1 MPPSNSRVVLQCDFD
16 GTITAHDVSFM
27 LLDVFADGDWRKIHE
42 EYHAARMTVGEFNT
56 RVFAMV
62 KASRETMLDYLKG
75 RVELREGLPELAHVC
90 ERKDI
95 KLVVVS
101 NGLDF
106 YIEQILK
113 DMGLSHIESHAAH
126 TIFKPTGLD
135 VAYFG
140 PAGNVLTD
148 GFKEAYTRFFL
159 EQGYRVIYAG
169 DGFSDAGAAR
179 LAHKVFAIEGLLSY
193 CRQVN
198 LPCST
203 FCKLL
208 DIAREIEGL

>member
-1 MPPSNSRVVLQCDFD
+1 VITKILIQCDFD
-16 GTITAHDVSFM
+16 DTVTYKDISFF
-27 LLDVFADGDWRKIHE
+27 LLDAFAGAEWREHLEKYQDGK
-42 EYHAARMTVGEFNT
+42 MSVGEFN
-56 RVFAMV
+56 RLSFSMV
-62 KASRETMLDYLKG
+62 KAGRREMLDYIRDKFRLRPGLERFAQFCREKG
-75 RVELREGLPELAHVC
+75 FR
-90 ERKDI
+90 
-95 KLVVVS
+95 LVIVS

-113 DMGLSHIESHAAH
+113 DMGLSHIESHTAR

-135 VAYFG
+135 VAYIG